1 MARHPVLFF
10 LVPLLAV
17 TMPVAAQESQDEQ
30 ARRLLED
37 GRAYRA
43 QGKQK
48 QALDNFNIVVSSF
61 PATDSVGQA
70 LLEIGRYRME
80 VEGDAEKARAAFD
93 QVTKQYARS
102 DAAPGAYH
110 NLGLLTLQRAT
121 TPAEIDDA
129 LAQFARVETLY
140 PRSPWVPRSL
150 QASALAHR
158 RAGRYAEAA
167 DLNRRVSLEYPAS
180 DAAAAAQFEIGQAL
194 ALQGQPRLA
203 MEEFQQVRNRFPQS
217 PWAQPALERTTA
229 LYRLFGG
236 AKPAFAPDAT
246 FSLLAGDV
254 LKDVRALAVTPGGAL
269 WIASDKTRSAVP
281 FDASGK
287 AGPSLT
293 AEEPR
298 TLSLGPAG
306 EVVLA
311 GRTAVRVGPKEIRT
325 FSTPPEKPGAPA
337 KPVDKILAAALTPGG
352 ALLVSD
358 EDREAVLRFDA
369 KGQYL
374 GAFPGGAATRRK
386 VSRILVD
393 GEGAVVTLDREEK
406 AVRVWDEAG
415 RLLRTVGPAGLKRPS
430 DVAVDAFRNLYVAD
444 EEGGVLVFNPQGQ
457 LLVTIESP
465 EMKRPRAITLDATG
479 AVLVYDDRAERVLRY
494 R

>member
-1 MARHPVLFF
+1 MPRHPLLLLT
-10 LVPLLAV
+10 LVALAL
-17 TMPVAAQESQDEQ
+17 PAAAQEAPDEQ

-43 QGKQK
+43 QGKPK
-48 QALDNFNIVVSSF
+48 QALDNFNIVVTSF

-80 VEGDAEKARAAFD
+80 VEGDAEKARAAFE

-121 TPAEIDDA
+121 TAAEIDDA

-236 AKPAFAPDAT
+236 PKPAFAPDAA
-246 FSLLAGDV
+246 FSLAAGDV
-254 LKDVRALAVTPGGAL
+254 LKDVRALVVDPAGIL
-269 WIASDKTRSAVP
+269 WLASDKTRSAVP

-287 AGPSLT
+287 AGPGLT
-293 AEEPR
+293 VEDPR
-298 TLSLGPAG
+298 ALSLSPAG

-311 GRTAVRVGPKEIRT
+311 ARGAVRLGAKDIRAFT
-325 FSTPPEKPGAPA
+325 TPPEKPGATP
-337 KPVDKILAAALTPGG
+337 KPVDKILAAAVTPGG
-352 ALLVSD
+352 AILVSD
-358 EDREAVLRFDA
+358 EDRGAILRYDA

-374 GAFPGGAATRRK
+374 GTFPGKDAARRK
-386 VSRILVD
+386 VTRIVVD
-393 GEGAVVTLDREEK
+393 GEGGIVALDREER
-406 AVRVWDEAG
+406 AVRVWDETG
-415 RLLRTVGPAGLKRPS
+415 RLLRTVGPAGLQRPV

-444 EEGGVLVFNPQGQ
+444 EEVGILVFNPQGHPIA
-457 LLVTIESP
+457 TIASP
-465 EMKRPRAITLDATG
+465 ELRRLRAVTLDATG
-479 AVLVYDDRAERVLRY
+479 AVLVYDDRAGRVLRY

>member
-1 MARHPVLFF
+1 VPRHGIHLL
-10 LVPLLAV
+10 LVPLLAATLPV
-17 TMPVAAQESQDEQ
+17 TAQESQDEQ

-43 QGKQK
+43 QGKLK
-48 QALDNFNIVVSSF
+48 QALDNFSIVVSSF
-61 PATDSVGQA
+61 PSTDSVGQA
-70 LLEIGRYRME
+70 LLEVGRYRIE
-80 VEGDAEKARAAFD
+80 VEGDAEKARAAFE
-93 QVTKQYARS
+93 QVAKQYARS

-110 NLGLLTLQRAT
+110 HLGLLTLQRAT

-129 LAQFARVETLY
+129 LAQFARVATLY
-140 PRSPWVPRSL
+140 PSSSWVPRSL
-150 QASALAHR
+150 QASAAAHR

-180 DAAAAAQFEIGQAL
+180 DAAAVAQFELGQAF

-217 PWAQPALERTTA
+217 PWAQPALDRTTA

-236 AKPAFAPDAT
+236 TRPAFSPDSA
-246 FSLLAGDV
+246 FSLAAGDV
-254 LKDVRALAVTPGGAL
+254 LKDVRALAVAPGGTL
-269 WIASDKTRSAVP
+269 WVASNKTRSAVP

-287 AGPSLT
+287 AGPSLA

-298 TLSLGPAG
+298 ALSLTPAG

-311 GRTAVRVGPKEIRT
+311 ARSAVRIGPKDIRA
-325 FSTPPEKPGAPA
+325 FSTPPDKPGAMP
-337 KPVDKILAAALTPGG
+337 KPVEKILAAAVTPGG
-352 ALLVSD
+352 AVLVSD
-358 EDREAVLRFDA
+358 EDREAILRFDA

-374 GAFPGGAATRRK
+374 GVFPGKDATRRK
-386 VSRILVD
+386 VSRILID
-393 GEGAVVTLDREEK
+393 GEGGIVTLDREER

-444 EEGGVLVFNPQGQ
+444 EEGGVLVFDPQGQ
-457 LLVTIESP
+457 LLVTIASP
-465 EMKRPRAITLDATG
+465 ELKRPRAVTLDATG
-479 AVLVYDDRAERVLRY
+479 AVLVYDDRTERVLRY